1 MGPRLLCGRGA
12 KPSPYGLAG
21 GGKIGQGVSSWW
33 RGVEL
38 DAEGTLR
45 QVAPEECVGPFRKGG
60 PFLTAPSMR
69 AWGKRGLLRQHPLP
83 ALLEKSYPEI
93 HLTPWESIFASFP
106 MVETHKSSI
115 IALLLWMG
123 GIQSLGGGG
132 YAHVVTLRAGG
143 GRGR

>member
-1 MGPRLLCGRGA
+1 MWLVGPRLLCGRGA

-60 PFLTAPSMR
+60 T
-69 AWGKRGLLRQHPLP
+69 LLD
-83 ALLEKSYPEI
+83 
-93 HLTPWESIFASFP
+93 
-106 MVETHKSSI
+106 SSI
-115 IALLLWMG
+115 YASMGKAGAPPSAPLTCIA
-123 GIQSLGGGG
+123 
-132 YAHVVTLRAGG
+132 
-143 GRGR
+143 